1 MKKQTRQ
8 KMIYVITIILA
19 IMFSMSLFYLIID
32 ILLSLL

>member
-19 IMFSMSLFYLIID
+19 IMFAMSLLVSLI
-32 ILLSLL
+32 

>member
-19 IMFSMSLFYLIID
+19 IMFSMSLVVSLI
-32 ILLSLL
+32 

>member
-19 IMFSMSLFYLIID
+19 IMLSMSLLASFI
-32 ILLSLL
+32 

>member
-19 IMFSMSLFYLIID
+19 IMFSMSLLVSLI
-32 ILLSLL
+32 